1 MIKISS
7 NLPGF
12 SISAVG
18 LSVQRK
24 KMNLIAE
31 NIANMDTTRTEDGMP
46 YQRKFLSVKQ
56 AAGYGSSGFEL
67 PKATLAMT
75 KTNEMHIDSP
85 KSQEIIPTAANT
97 GLSSEVKKD
106 DRPGEVQYIPDH
118 PDADENGYV
127 QMSNVNI
134 ITEMV
139 DMIAASRSFEANITA
154 LNSSKQMAKDS
165 LEI

>member
-1 MIKISS
+1 MKISG

-12 SISAVG
+12 NMSAMG

-24 KMNLIAE
+24 KMNIIAE
-31 NIANMDTTRTEDGMP
+31 NIANMDTTRTEDGQP

-56 AAGYGSSGFEL
+56 KAGFLSNDIDINDSTLPLSASNELHISNPKVKQLNPFESN
-67 PKATLAMT
+67 P
-75 KTNEMHIDSP
+75 
-85 KSQEIIPTAANT
+85 
-97 GLSSEVKKD
+97 GLSADVQKD
-106 DRPGEVQYIPDH
+106 QKQGDVLYIPDH

-127 QMSNVNI
+127 HMANVNI
-134 ITEMV
+134 VTEMV
-139 DMIAASRSFEANITA
+139 DMISATRSFEANLTA

>member
-1 MIKISS
+1 MKITG

-12 SISAVG
+12 NISAMG

-31 NIANMDTTRTEDGMP
+31 NIANMDTIRTEDGQP
-46 YQRKFLSVKQ
+46 YQRKYLSVKQ
-56 AAGYGSSGFEL
+56 KAGYGSNGLDIPNSSL
-67 PKATLAMT
+67 PLSSTQ
-75 KTNEMHIDSP
+75 NMHITDP
-85 KSQEIIPTAANT
+85 KLNDISTASTNT
-97 GLSSEVKKD
+97 GLTSDVLKD
-106 DRPGEVQYIPDH
+106 QKQGEVQFIPDH

-127 QMSNVNI
+127 HMSNVNI

-139 DMIAASRSFEANITA
+139 DMISATRSFEANVTA